1 LNGRAALCAGRDDM
15 TSEDEED
22 NNSGHRFSKPDQFK
36 IALESGV
43 IPDAAMIFAARKR
56 RQKAR
61 EECKFK
67 QNLYR

>member
-15 TSEDEED
+15 TSEEEEEHSSAHKF
-22 NNSGHRFSKPDQFK
+22 NKPDQFK

-61 EECKFK
+61 EECK
-67 QNLYR
+67 L